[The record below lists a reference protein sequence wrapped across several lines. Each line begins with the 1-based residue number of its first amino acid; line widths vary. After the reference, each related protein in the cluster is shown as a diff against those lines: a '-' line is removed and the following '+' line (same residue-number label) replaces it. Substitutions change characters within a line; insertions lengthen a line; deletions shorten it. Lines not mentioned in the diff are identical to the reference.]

1 MQSAGRSG
9 SMTIMPNSAIE
20 LHDSVITGIR
30 RDGAAHVVIDVGANV
45 HVGTRVSCLSPRAR
59 EPHR

>member
-1 MQSAGRSG
+1 
-9 SMTIMPNSAIE
+9 MTIMPNSAIE